1 MPHTSAVS
9 AAPTS
14 PSGRRLPL
22 ARALSVLGHPALLMP
37 LAASANAANRSGSA
51 GLVFTVG
58 AVSVALALVVMLFSA
73 WQVRAGRWH
82 HVDAS
87 VPQERRSL
95 NLLLCGLLFGGA
107 ALLLALGAAPEVALG
122 LGLGGVLVLLALL
135 LQRWL
140 KLSLHVAFASYAALL
155 AWPAWGW
162 MLAGLG
168 LAAAVAWS
176 RLVLGRHRPP
186 DLWAGALAGV
196 LVGAVFVA

>member
-1 MPHTSAVS
+1 MPHSP
-9 AAPTS
+9 APAD
-14 PSGRRLPL
+14 RRLIC

-37 LAASANAANRSGSA
+37 LAASANAAARG
-51 GLVFTVG
+51 GGPDLVGTVA

-73 WQVRAGRWH
+73 GQVRAGRWR

-87 VPQERRSL
+87 VPQERRHL

-107 ALLLALGAAPEVALG
+107 ALLGAAGAAPAVALG
-122 LGLGGVLVLLALL
+122 LGLGGVLVLLALVL
-135 LQRWL
+135 ARWL

-162 MLAGLG
+162 MLAGLV

-196 LVGAVFVA
+196 AVGAWFVA

>member
-1 MPHTSAVS
+1 MPHTSAP
-9 AAPTS
+9 A
-14 PSGRRLPL
+14 GRRLIW

-37 LAASANAANRSGSA
+37 LAASVSAATRADTPGLA
-51 GLVFTVG
+51 GIVA
-58 AVSVALALVVMLFSA
+58 AVSVTLALVVMLFSA
-73 WQVRAGRWH
+73 WQVRVGRWR

-107 ALLLALGAAPEVALG
+107 TLLLAGGVAPAVALG

-162 MLAGLG
+162 VLAGLA
-168 LAAAVAWS
+168 LAAGVAWS

-196 LVGAVFVA
+196 AVGALFVA

>member
-1 MPHTSAVS
+1 MPHTSAVH
-9 AAPTS
+9 AAFA
-14 PSGRRLPL
+14 GRRFPL

-37 LAASANAANRSGSA
+37 LAASANAAKRAGSP

-87 VPQERRSL
+87 VPQERRHL

-107 ALLLALGAAPEVALG
+107 ALLLAGGVAPEVALG

-140 KLSLHVAFASYAALL
+140 KLSLHVAFAGYAAVL

-162 MLAGLG
+162 VAAGLV
-168 LAAAVAWS
+168 LVAAVAWS

-186 DLWAGALAGV
+186 DVWAGALAGV
-196 LVGAVFVA
+196 LVGVCFVA

>member
-1 MPHTSAVS
+1 MPHTLSIFSRQAW
-9 AAPTS
+9 
-14 PSGRRLPL
+14 

-37 LAASANAANRSGSA
+37 LAASANAAQRAGA
-51 GLVFTVG
+51 PGLVLTVA
-58 AVSVALALVVMLFSA
+58 AVSVALALLVMLFSA
-73 WQVRAGRWH
+73 WQVRAGRWR

-87 VPQERRSL
+87 VPQERRHL

-107 ALLLALGAAPEVALG
+107 VLLLALGAAPEVALG

-140 KLSLHVAFASYAALL
+140 HLSLHVAFASYAAVL

-162 MLAGLG
+162 VLAGLG
-168 LAAAVAWS
+168 LTAAVAWS

-186 DLWAGALAGV
+186 DLWAGALAGL